1 MTALTRRTLLASGA
15 AAGLGLL
22 LASCAREPALGT
34 LTPRAT
40 IGLTYI
46 PNIQF
51 APFYTGLAQ
60 GAFTDAGVEAT
71 LRHHGANEG
80 LFTAL
85 AAGDEDFVIAGGDEL
100 LQARAQGM
108 DLVAIGQYYHQYP
121 VVLIV
126 PDVSP
131 IVTAVDLAGHRV
143 GVPGRY
149 GESWFGL
156 LASLAA
162 SGLTEDDIEVIEIGF
177 TPRAALQRG
186 DVDVV
191 VGFVN
196 NDQVQ
201 FQLADIP
208 TRVIPL
214 TPDGTVPLVS
224 IVMVTTARQLAERP
238 AVARAVVAGMVA
250 GIRATVD
257 APASAVQTARE
268 HIPTLGQPGAEAAAS
283 AVLEAT
289 IPLWKKNG
297 VISGT
302 MVPAD
307 WSAMADIMAKHGLV
321 AQAVDPADAMTNDH
335 VTA

>member
-1 MTALTRRTLLASGA
+1 MTALTRRTLLATGA

-22 LASCAREPALGT
+22 LASCAREPAPGT
-34 LTPRAT
+34 VTPRAT

-46 PNIQF
+46 PDIQF
-51 APFYTGLAQ
+51 APFYVAQ
-60 GAFTDAGVEAT
+60 AKGAFVDAGVDAT

-85 AAGDEDFVIAGGDEL
+85 AAGQEDFVIAGGDEL

-131 IVTAVDLAGHRV
+131 ITTAADIAGYRI

-162 SGLTEDDIEVIEIGF
+162 SGLTEDDVEVVEIGY
-177 TPRAALQRG
+177 TQQAALMRG
-186 DVDVV
+186 DVDVI

-208 TRVIPL
+208 TRVVPL
-214 TPDGTVPLVS
+214 TADGTVPLVS
-224 IVMVTTARQLAERP
+224 IVMVTTARTLAERP
-238 AVARAVVAGMVA
+238 DVARAVVAGMVA
-250 GIRATVD
+250 GVRATVD
-257 APASAVQTARE
+257 APASAIQAARE
-268 HIPTLGQPGAEAAAS
+268 HIPTLDQPGAEAAAS

-289 IPLWKKNG
+289 IPLWQ
-297 VISGT
+297 SGGAVTAT

-307 WSAMADIMAKHGLV
+307 WAAMATFMEEHSLV
-321 AQAVDPADAMTNDH
+321 AQAVDPAVAMTNDY
-335 VTA
+335 AG